1 MLDELERAKRQ
12 FDVPESQVISTL
24 SFFARRKIENAKSLI
39 RLHETLLFLRAY
51 PQGASVLS
59 QVEKTLRTLARVVPK
74 LRGKDL
80 DLSPLDNPEVSGIAG
95 TRVTSNFS
103 YVIVCWLVAKYPKQ
117 LSIDWDWFEEEDRF
131 GATMPRFMPLLEEE
145 AMVEAHV
152 PYRDWLRAARRRE
165 NEVAW
170 LIGQFES
177 MNVSENVKSELYDS
191 LKLHLTWR
199 FGFRSS
205 RTGMKL
211 PVSKVF
217 FHNQPLIQRRDI
229 SLSVELLSPP
239 IPIEEVSRALG
250 AKILDIARETSAV
263 RYRELHGFT
272 YGDSRRVLKASLGR
286 GTEAFV
292 IGVPPEHRL
301 PLRAYHAA
309 LIFKNGV
316 PVAYFEG
323 LSLFE
328 RMESGFNLYYTFR
341 DGETAWLY
349 ARILR
354 LMRQLLGVTVFSI
367 EPYQIGHE
375 NEEGIE
381 SGAFWFY
388 RKLGFR
394 PVRPELMKLTLSEE
408 QKIAA
413 RRDYR
418 TSARTLR
425 RLAAGHLLFEL
436 EGSGSYACDLPL
448 PLGEGR
454 GEGAKRREQKER
466 GGGLP
471 LSLIPHPSPLPKG
484 EGVSEWDDFAVRN
497 LGLAVQ
503 RRMAK
508 DFSGEAPKIRDASV
522 KFVKRALGL
531 RTDRWRE
538 AELNGLENLA
548 LVLAMIPGV
557 ERWSADKKESAAQI
571 IRAKANSNE
580 ARYLRLMQRHTKL
593 RAGIIAL
600 GS

>member
-12 FDVPESQVISTL
+12 FEVPESKVIRTL
-24 SFFARRKIENAKSLI
+24 SLLARRKIEDAKSLI

-51 PQGASVLS
+51 PQSASVLS
-59 QVEKTLRTLARVVPK
+59 QIEKSLRTLARVVPK
-74 LRGKDL
+74 LRDKDL
-80 DLSPLDNPEVSGIAG
+80 DLSPLDEPEVSGIAG
-95 TRVTSNFS
+95 TTVTSNFS
-103 YVIVCWLVAKYPKQ
+103 YAIVCWLVAKYPKQ
-117 LSIDWDWFEEEDRF
+117 ISIDWDWFEEEDRF
-131 GATMPRFMPLLEEE
+131 GATMPRFLPLLEEE

-152 PYRDWLRAARRRE
+152 PYRDWLRAAKGRK
-165 NEVAW
+165 NEVGW

-177 MNVSENVKSELYDS
+177 LNISENLKAELYDS

-199 FGFRSS
+199 FGTRSS

-211 PVSKVF
+211 AQRKIF
-217 FHNQPLIQRRDI
+217 FHDRPLIQRRDI
-229 SLSVELLSPP
+229 SLPIELLSLP
-239 IPIEEVSRALG
+239 IPLERTSTALG
-250 AKILDIARETSAV
+250 EKILDMARETSAV

-323 LSLFE
+323 LSFFE

-354 LMRQLLGVTVFSI
+354 LMRQLLSVTLFSI

-375 NEEGIE
+375 NEEGID

-394 PVRPELMKLTLSEE
+394 PVRPELMKLTRSEE
-408 QKIAA
+408 QKLATK
-413 RRDYR
+413 RDYR

-425 RLAAGHLLFEL
+425 RLAAGHMLLDV
-436 EGSGSYACDLPL
+436 SGSSAPDLPL
-448 PLGEGR
+448 PEGER
-454 GEGAKRREQKER
+454 
-466 GGGLP
+466 
-471 LSLIPHPSPLPKG
+471 
-484 EGVSEWDDFAVRN
+484 VSEWDRFAVRN

-503 RRMAK
+503 RRMSQ
-508 DFSGEAPKIRDASV
+508 DFNSEAGRIRTDSV
-522 KFVKRALGL
+522 KIVKRVLGL
-531 RTDRWRE
+531 RSDRWRE
-538 AELNGLENLA
+538 AELNAMENLA
-548 LVLAMIPGV
+548 LVLAMIPGI
-557 ERWSADKKESAAQI
+557 ERWSAEEKQLAAQI
-571 IRAKANSNE
+571 IRAKGLGDE

>member
-51 PQGASVLS
+51 PQGPSVLS

-74 LRGKDL
+74 LRDKDL

-229 SLSVELLSPP
+229 LLSVELLSPP

-448 PLGEGR
+448 PLGGGQ

-503 RRMAK
+503 RRMAM